1 MGKNNKGKLSLMAL
15 ILMIFTSVF
24 GFANIPRAYFLM
36 GYSAIPWYIFG
47 AICFFI
53 PYAFMMA
60 EFGAA
65 FKDEKGSIYVWMQRS
80 VGRKF
85 AFIGTFMWF
94 ASYIVW
100 MVSVSSSIW
109 IPLSNLIFGEDRT
122 STWSLFGLTSS
133 QTLGILGAVFVILIT
148 FLSSRGIKSIAKV
161 ASIGGI
167 FVTSAN
173 LLLIIGSLII
183 FFANG
188 FKAAQPLNI
197 SEFVNSPNP
206 AYGTILAVL
215 GFLVFAIFAYG
226 GLEAVGGLV
235 DQTEDAN
242 KNFPKGIKI
251 SAIVIGVGYSLA
263 ILMVGLFTNWQEVL
277 SASNV
282 KMANVA
288 YIVIKNLGVE
298 LGKVFGLSSHGI
310 ELMGMWFARYIGL
323 AIFLALLGAFF
334 TLIYSPLKQLIEGTP
349 KEIWPE
355 SWTKITEENGMP
367 VNAMWIQ
374 CITVVAII
382 AIVVITGGKSS
393 SFLDYLILMGNVAM
407 TIPTMFLAVAFIYFK
422 KNDNIKKTFIF
433 FKNKTVATIW
443 AIIVTITVGFANIFT
458 ILQPAIESK
467 DYVSTGFQLIGPIV
481 FGLIAFFL
489 ITRYEKKYGSKDD
502 SIDKIA

>member
-1 MGKNNKGKLSLMAL
+1 MSNNKGKLTLIAL

-24 GFANIPRAYFLM
+24 GFNNIPRAFFLM

-65 FKDEKGSIYVWMQRS
+65 FKEEKGGIYVWMQKS
-80 VGRKF
+80 IGRKF

-109 IPLSNLIFGEDRT
+109 VPLSNLIFGTDKT

-133 QTLGILGAVFVILIT
+133 QTLGILGAIFVILIT
-148 FLSSRGIKSIAKV
+148 FLSSKGLNSISKV

-173 LLLIIGSLII
+173 VLLIVGSLIV

-188 FKAAQPLNI
+188 FQAAQPLKL
-197 SEFVNSPNP
+197 SEFIHSPNP
-206 AYGTILAVL
+206 AYGTVLAVL

-235 DQTEDAN
+235 DQTENAN
-242 KNFPKGIKI
+242 ETFPKGIKI

-263 ILMVGLFTNWQEVL
+263 ILMIGLFTNWQEVL
-277 SASNV
+277 SNPDV
-282 KMANVA
+282 RMANVS
-288 YIVIKNLGVE
+288 YVVIKNLGVR
-298 LGKVFGLSSHGI
+298 LGEVFGLSPNGVEI
-310 ELMGMWFARYIGL
+310 MGTWFARYIGL
-323 AIFLALLGAFF
+323 AMFLALLGAFF

-355 SWTKITEENGMP
+355 KWTAINDNGMP
-367 VNAMWIQ
+367 VNAMWMQ
-374 CITVVAII
+374 CIAVVTIIII
-382 AIVVITGGKSS
+382 AVITGGKSS

-407 TIPTMFLAVAFIYFK
+407 TIPTMFLAIAFIYFK
-422 KNDNIKKTFIF
+422 KNDSIDKPFIF
-433 FKNKTVATIW
+433 FKSKTVATIW
-443 AIIVTITVGFANIFT
+443 AIIVTCTVGFANIFT
-458 ILQPAIESK
+458 ILQPAIETK
-467 DYVSTGFQLIGPIV
+467 DYVSTGFQLAGPIV

-489 ITRYEKKYGSKDD
+489 ISRYEKRYGRNKD
-502 SIDKIA
+502 SRDKNK

>member
-1 MGKNNKGKLSLMAL
+1 MSNKKGKLTLIAL

-24 GFANIPRAYFLM
+24 GFANIPRAFFLM

-65 FKDEKGSIYVWMQRS
+65 FKEEKGGIFAWMQKS

-109 IPLSNLIFGEDRT
+109 VPLSNLIFGGDKT

-133 QTLGILGAVFVILIT
+133 QTLGILGAIFVILIT
-148 FLSSRGIKSIAKV
+148 FLSSKGMNSISKV

-173 LLLIIGSLII
+173 VLLIVGSLIV

-188 FKAAQPLNI
+188 FKAAQPLNL
-197 SEFVNSPNP
+197 SEFTHSPNP
-206 AYGTILAVL
+206 AYGSILAVL

-235 DQTEDAN
+235 DQTENAN
-242 KNFPKGIKI
+242 KTFPKGIKI

-263 ILMVGLFTNWQEVL
+263 ILMVGLFTNWQEIL
-277 SASNV
+277 SNPDV
-282 KMANVA
+282 RMANVA
-288 YIVIKNLGVE
+288 YVVIKNLGVE
-298 LGKVFGLSSHGI
+298 LGKVFGLSPHGI
-310 ELMGMWFARYIGL
+310 EVMGTWFARYIGL
-323 AIFLALLGAFF
+323 AMFLALLGAFF
-334 TLIYSPLKQLIEGTP
+334 TLIYSPLKQLIE
-349 KEIWPE
+349 EI
-355 SWTKITEENGMP
+355 GRAH
-367 VNAMWIQ
+367 V
-374 CITVVAII
+374 
-382 AIVVITGGKSS
+382 
-393 SFLDYLILMGNVAM
+393 
-407 TIPTMFLAVAFIYFK
+407 
-422 KNDNIKKTFIF
+422 
-433 FKNKTVATIW
+433 
-443 AIIVTITVGFANIFT
+443 
-458 ILQPAIESK
+458 
-467 DYVSTGFQLIGPIV
+467 
-481 FGLIAFFL
+481 
-489 ITRYEKKYGSKDD
+489 
-502 SIDKIA
+502 

>member
-1 MGKNNKGKLSLMAL
+1 MSKNGKGKLTLVAL

-24 GFANIPRAYFLM
+24 GFNNIPRAFFLM

-60 EFGAA
+60 EFGAS
-65 FKDEKGSIYVWMQRS
+65 FKEEKGGIYVWMQRS

-109 IPLSNLIFGEDRT
+109 VPLSNLIFGADET

-148 FLSSRGIKSIAKV
+148 FLSSKGLNSISKV

-173 LLLIIGSLII
+173 VLLIVGSLIV

-188 FKAAQPLNI
+188 FTAAQPLNL
-197 SEFVNSPNP
+197 SEFTHSPNP
-206 AYGTILAVL
+206 AYGTVLAVL

-235 DQTEDAN
+235 DQTENAN
-242 KNFPKGIKI
+242 KTFPKGIKI

-277 SASNV
+277 SNPDV
-282 KMANVA
+282 RMANVS
-288 YIVIKNLGVE
+288 YVVIKNLGIK
-298 LGKVFGLSSHGI
+298 LGEVFGLSPSGI
-310 ELMGMWFARYIGL
+310 EIMGTWFARYIGL
-323 AIFLALLGAFF
+323 AMFLALLGAFF

-355 SWTKITEENGMP
+355 KWTKLSDNGMP
-367 VNAMWIQ
+367 VTAMWIQ
-374 CITVVAII
+374 CIAVVGIIII
-382 AIVVITGGKSS
+382 AVITGGKSS

-407 TIPTMFLAVAFIYFK
+407 TIPTMFLAIAFIYFK
-422 KNDNIKKTFIF
+422 KNDNIEKPFIF
-433 FKNKTVATIW
+433 FKSKTMATVW
-443 AIIVTITVGFANIFT
+443 AIIVTVTVGFANIFT

-467 DYVSTGFQLIGPIV
+467 DYVSTGFQLAGPIV
-481 FGLIAFFL
+481 FSLVALYLISK
-489 ITRYEKKYGSKDD
+489 YEKKHGSNED

>member
-1 MGKNNKGKLSLMAL
+1 MSKNKGKLTLIAL

-24 GFANIPRAYFLM
+24 GFANIPRAFFLM

-65 FKDEKGSIYVWMQRS
+65 FKEEKGGIYVWMQKS

-109 IPLSNLIFGEDRT
+109 VPLSNLIFGTDKT

-133 QTLGILGAVFVILIT
+133 QTLGILGAIFVIVIT
-148 FLSSRGIKSIAKV
+148 FLSSKGLNSIAKV
-161 ASIGGI
+161 DSIGGI

-173 LLLIIGSLII
+173 VLLIVGSLIV

-188 FKAAQPLNI
+188 FHAAQPLKLA
-197 SEFVNSPNP
+197 EFTHSPNP
-206 AYGTILAVL
+206 AYGTVLAVL

-235 DQTEDAN
+235 DQTENAN
-242 KNFPKGIKI
+242 KTFPRGIKI

-277 SASNV
+277 SSPDV
-282 KMANVA
+282 RMANVA
-288 YIVIKNLGVE
+288 YVVIKNLGVK
-298 LGKVFGLSSHGI
+298 LGEVFGLSPHGVEI
-310 ELMGMWFARYIGL
+310 MGTWFARYIGL
-323 AIFLALLGAFF
+323 AMFLALLGAFF

-355 SWTKITEENGMP
+355 NWTKVNENDMP
-367 VNAMWIQ
+367 VTAMWVQ
-374 CITVVAII
+374 CITVVTIIII
-382 AIVVITGGKSS
+382 AVITGGKSS

-422 KNDNIKKTFIF
+422 KNDSIDKPFIF
-433 FKNKTVATIW
+433 FKSKTVATVW
-443 AIIVTITVGFANIFT
+443 AIIVTCTVGFANIFT

-467 DYVSTGFQLIGPIV
+467 DYVSTGFQLAGPIV
-481 FGLIAFFL
+481 FGLVAFFL
-489 ITRYEKKYGSKDD
+489 ISKYEKKYGNNED
-502 SIDKIA
+502 

>member
-1 MGKNNKGKLSLMAL
+1 MGENTNTTKKLTLVSL

-24 GFANIPRAYFLM
+24 GFANMPRAFYLM
-36 GYSAIPWYIFG
+36 GYAAIPWYVLS
-47 AICFFI
+47 AILFFI

-60 EFGAA
+60 EYGSA
-65 FKDEKGSIYVWMQRS
+65 FKKETGGIYSWMEKS
-80 VGRKF
+80 VGPKY

-206 AYGTILAVL
+206 AYGTVLAVL

-310 ELMGMWFARYIGL
+310 ELMGVWFARYIGL

-355 SWTKITEENGMP
+355 SWTKVNKNNMP
-367 VNAMWIQ
+367 VKALWIQ
-374 CITVVAII
+374 CLIVVAII
-382 AIVVITGGKSS
+382 VVASFGGDTAAA
-393 SFLDYLILMGNVAM
+393 FLDLLILMSNVAM
-407 TIPTMFLAVAFIYFK
+407 TIPTIFLAIAFIAFK
-422 KNDNIKKTFIF
+422 KNDSIAKPFII
-433 FKNKTVATIW
+433 FKSKSFATVCAVVVI
-443 AIIVTITVGFANIFT
+443 ITVGFANVFT
-458 ILQPAIESK
+458 IIQPAIEEGK
-467 DYVSTGFQLIGPIV
+467 YIDTIAQIAGPVIFSIV
-481 FGLIAFFL
+481 ALVLFNA
-489 ITRYEKKYGSKDD
+489 YENKVKKNK
-502 SIDKIA
+502 K

>member
-1 MGKNNKGKLSLMAL
+1 MSKNKGKLTLIAL

-24 GFANIPRAYFLM
+24 GFANIPRAFFLM

-65 FKDEKGSIYVWMQRS
+65 FKEEKGGIYVWMQKS

-109 IPLSNLIFGEDRT
+109 VPLSNLIFGTDKT

-133 QTLGILGAVFVILIT
+133 QTLGILGAIFVIVIT
-148 FLSSRGIKSIAKV
+148 FLSSKGLNSIAKV

-173 LLLIIGSLII
+173 VLLIVGSLIV

-188 FKAAQPLNI
+188 FHAAQPLKLA
-197 SEFVNSPNP
+197 EFTHSPNP
-206 AYGTILAVL
+206 AYGTVLAVL

-235 DQTEDAN
+235 DQTENAN
-242 KNFPKGIKI
+242 KNFPRGIKI

-277 SASNV
+277 SNPDV
-282 KMANVA
+282 RMANVS
-288 YIVIKNLGVE
+288 YIVIKNLGIK
-298 LGKVFGLSSHGI
+298 LGEVFRLSSNGI
-310 ELMGMWFARYIGL
+310 EIMGTWFARYIGL
-323 AIFLALLGAFF
+323 AMFLALLGAFF

-355 SWTKITEENGMP
+355 NWTKVNENDMP
-367 VNAMWIQ
+367 VTAMWVQ
-374 CITVVAII
+374 CITVVTIIII
-382 AIVVITGGKSS
+382 AVITGGKSS

-422 KNDNIKKTFIF
+422 KNDSIDKPFIF
-433 FKNKTVATIW
+433 FKSKTVATVW
-443 AIIVTITVGFANIFT
+443 AIIVTCTVGFANIFT

-467 DYVSTGFQLIGPIV
+467 DYVSTGFQLAGPIV
-481 FGLIAFFL
+481 FGLVAFFL
-489 ITRYEKKYGSKDD
+489 ISKYEKKYKNNED
-502 SIDKIA
+502 

>member
-1 MGKNNKGKLSLMAL
+1 MSKNKGKLTLITL

-24 GFANIPRAYFLM
+24 GFANIPRAFFLM

-65 FKDEKGSIYVWMQRS
+65 FKEEKGGIYVWMQKS

-109 IPLSNLIFGEDRT
+109 VPLSNLIFGTDKT

-133 QTLGILGAVFVILIT
+133 QTLGILGAIFVIVIT
-148 FLSSRGIKSIAKV
+148 FLSSKGLNSIAKV

-173 LLLIIGSLII
+173 VLLIVGSLIV

-188 FKAAQPLNI
+188 FHAAQPLKLA
-197 SEFVNSPNP
+197 EFTHSPNP
-206 AYGTILAVL
+206 AYGTVLAVL

-235 DQTEDAN
+235 DQTENAN
-242 KNFPKGIKI
+242 KTFPRGIKI

-277 SASNV
+277 SSPDV
-282 KMANVA
+282 RMANVA
-288 YIVIKNLGVE
+288 YVVIKNLGVK
-298 LGKVFGLSSHGI
+298 LGEVFGLSPHGVEI
-310 ELMGMWFARYIGL
+310 MGTWFARYIGL
-323 AIFLALLGAFF
+323 AMFLALLGAFF

-355 SWTKITEENGMP
+355 NWTKVNENDMP
-367 VNAMWIQ
+367 VTAMWVQ
-374 CITVVAII
+374 CITVVTIIII
-382 AIVVITGGKSS
+382 AVITGGKSS

-422 KNDNIKKTFIF
+422 KNDSIDKPFIF
-433 FKNKTVATIW
+433 FKSKTVATVW
-443 AIIVTITVGFANIFT
+443 AIIVTCTVGFANIFT

-467 DYVSTGFQLIGPIV
+467 DYVSTGFQLAGPIV
-481 FGLIAFFL
+481 FGLVAFFL
-489 ITRYEKKYGSKDD
+489 ISKYEKKYGNNEH
-502 SIDKIA
+502 

>member
-1 MGKNNKGKLSLMAL
+1 MSKNKGKLTLIAL

-24 GFANIPRAYFLM
+24 GFANIPRAFFLM

-65 FKDEKGSIYVWMQRS
+65 FKEEKGGIYVWMQKS

-109 IPLSNLIFGEDRT
+109 VPLSNLIFGTDKT

-133 QTLGILGAVFVILIT
+133 QTLGILGAIFVIVIT
-148 FLSSRGIKSIAKV
+148 FLSSKGLNSIAKV

-173 LLLIIGSLII
+173 VLLIVGSLIV

-188 FKAAQPLNI
+188 FHAAQPLKLA
-197 SEFVNSPNP
+197 EFTHSPNP
-206 AYGTILAVL
+206 AYGTVLAVL

-235 DQTEDAN
+235 DQTENAN
-242 KNFPKGIKI
+242 KTFPKGIKI

-277 SASNV
+277 SSPDV
-282 KMANVA
+282 RMANVA
-288 YIVIKNLGVE
+288 YVVIKNLGVK
-298 LGKVFGLSSHGI
+298 LGEVFGLSPHGVEI
-310 ELMGMWFARYIGL
+310 MGTWFARYIGL
-323 AIFLALLGAFF
+323 AMFLALLGAFF

-355 SWTKITEENGMP
+355 NWTKVNENDMP
-367 VNAMWIQ
+367 VTAMWVQ
-374 CITVVAII
+374 CITVVTIIII
-382 AIVVITGGKSS
+382 AVITGGKSS

-422 KNDNIKKTFIF
+422 KNDSIDKPFIF
-433 FKNKTVATIW
+433 FKSKTVATVW
-443 AIIVTITVGFANIFT
+443 AIIVTCTVGFANIFT

-467 DYVSTGFQLIGPIV
+467 DYVSTGFQLAGPIV
-481 FGLIAFFL
+481 FGLVAFFL
-489 ITRYEKKYGSKDD
+489 ISKYEKKYGNNED
-502 SIDKIA
+502 

>member
-1 MGKNNKGKLSLMAL
+1 MSKNKKGKLTLVAL

-24 GFANIPRAYFLM
+24 GFTNIPRAFFLM

-60 EFGAA
+60 EFGSA
-65 FKDEKGSIYVWMQRS
+65 FKEEKGGIYSWMQHS

-109 IPLSNLIFGEDRT
+109 VPLSNLIFGADKT
-122 STWSLFGLTSS
+122 GTWSLFGLSSS
-133 QTLGILGAVFVILIT
+133 QTLGVLGVIFVILIT
-148 FLSSRGIKSIAKV
+148 FLSSKGMNSISKV
-161 ASIGGI
+161 ASVGGI

-173 LLLIIGSLII
+173 VILIVGALIV

-188 FKAAQPLNI
+188 FKAAQPINLAQ
-197 SEFVNSPNP
+197 FTNSPNP
-206 AYGTILAVL
+206 AYGSILAVL

-235 DQTEDAN
+235 DQTENAN
-242 KNFPKGIKI
+242 ITFPRGIKI

-263 ILMVGLFTNWQEVL
+263 ILMVGLFTNWQAVL
-277 SASNV
+277 SSPDV
-282 KMANVA
+282 SMANVA
-288 YIVIKNLGVE
+288 YVVIKNLGVQ
-298 LGKVFGLSSHGI
+298 LGDVFGLSASAAEI
-310 ELMGMWFARYIGL
+310 MGVWFARYIGL
-323 AIFLALLGAFF
+323 AMFLALLGAFF

-355 SWTKITEENGMP
+355 KWTKINDNGMP

-374 CITVVAII
+374 CIAVVAII
-382 AIVVITGGKSS
+382 IAAVLTGGKSS
-393 SFLDYLILMGNVAM
+393 KLLDYLILMGNVAM

-422 KNDNIKKTFIF
+422 KNDSINKPFIF
-433 FKNKTVATIW
+433 FNSKKVATIW
-443 AIIVTITVGFANIFT
+443 AIIVTATVGFANIFT

-467 DYVSTGFQLIGPIV
+467 DYISTGFQLAGPIV

-489 ITRYEKKYGSKDD
+489 ITRYEKKYGNNDID
-502 SIDKIA
+502 SQDKIA

>member
-1 MGKNNKGKLSLMAL
+1 
-15 ILMIFTSVF
+15 
-24 GFANIPRAYFLM
+24 
-36 GYSAIPWYIFG
+36 
-47 AICFFI
+47 
-53 PYAFMMA
+53 MMA

-65 FKDEKGSIYVWMQRS
+65 FKEEKGGIYVWMQKS

-109 IPLSNLIFGEDRT
+109 VPLSNLIFGTDKT

-133 QTLGILGAVFVILIT
+133 QTLGILGAIFVIVIT
-148 FLSSRGIKSIAKV
+148 FLSSKGLNSIAKV

-173 LLLIIGSLII
+173 VLLIVGSLIV

-188 FKAAQPLNI
+188 FHAAQPLKLA
-197 SEFVNSPNP
+197 EFTHSPNP
-206 AYGTILAVL
+206 AYGTVLAVL

-235 DQTEDAN
+235 DQTENAN
-242 KNFPKGIKI
+242 KTFPRGIKI

-277 SASNV
+277 SSPDV
-282 KMANVA
+282 RMANVA
-288 YIVIKNLGVE
+288 YVVIKNLGVK
-298 LGKVFGLSSHGI
+298 LGEVFGLSPHGVEI
-310 ELMGMWFARYIGL
+310 MGTWFARYIGL
-323 AIFLALLGAFF
+323 AMFLALLGAFF

-355 SWTKITEENGMP
+355 NWTKVNENDMP
-367 VNAMWIQ
+367 VTAMWVQ
-374 CITVVAII
+374 CITVVTIIII
-382 AIVVITGGKSS
+382 AVITGGKSS

-422 KNDNIKKTFIF
+422 KNDSIDKPFIF
-433 FKNKTVATIW
+433 FKSKTVATVW
-443 AIIVTITVGFANIFT
+443 AIIVTCTVGFANIFT

-467 DYVSTGFQLIGPIV
+467 DYVSTGFQLAGPIV
-481 FGLIAFFL
+481 FGLVAFFL
-489 ITRYEKKYGSKDD
+489 ISKYEKKYGNNED
-502 SIDKIA
+502 

>member
-1 MGKNNKGKLSLMAL
+1 MSNKKGKLTLVAL

-24 GFANIPRAYFLM
+24 GFTNIPRAFFLM

-65 FKDEKGSIYVWMQRS
+65 FKEEKGGIYVWMQKS

-109 IPLSNLIFGEDRT
+109 VPLSNLIFGTDKT

-133 QTLGILGAVFVILIT
+133 QTLGILGAIFVIVIT
-148 FLSSRGIKSIAKV
+148 FLSSKGLNSIAKV

-173 LLLIIGSLII
+173 VLLIVGSLIV

-188 FKAAQPLNI
+188 FHAAQPLKLA
-197 SEFVNSPNP
+197 EFTHSPNP
-206 AYGTILAVL
+206 AYGTVLAVL

-235 DQTEDAN
+235 DQTENAN
-242 KNFPKGIKI
+242 KTFPRGIKI

-277 SASNV
+277 SSPDV
-282 KMANVA
+282 RMANVA
-288 YIVIKNLGVE
+288 YVVIKNLGVK
-298 LGKVFGLSSHGI
+298 LGEVFGLSPHGVEI
-310 ELMGMWFARYIGL
+310 MGTWFARYIGL
-323 AIFLALLGAFF
+323 AMFLALLGAFF

-355 SWTKITEENGMP
+355 NWTKVNENDMP
-367 VNAMWIQ
+367 VTAMWVQ
-374 CITVVAII
+374 CITVVTIIII
-382 AIVVITGGKSS
+382 AVITGGKSS

-422 KNDNIKKTFIF
+422 KNDSIDKPFIF
-433 FKNKTVATIW
+433 FKSKTVATVW
-443 AIIVTITVGFANIFT
+443 AIIVTCTVGFANIFT

-467 DYVSTGFQLIGPIV
+467 DYVSTGFQLAGPIV
-481 FGLIAFFL
+481 FGLVAFFL
-489 ITRYEKKYGSKDD
+489 ISKYEKKYGNNED
-502 SIDKIA
+502 

>member
-1 MGKNNKGKLSLMAL
+1 MSNNKGKLTLIAL

-24 GFANIPRAYFLM
+24 GFNNIPRAFFLM

-65 FKDEKGSIYVWMQRS
+65 FKEEKGGIYVWMQKS
-80 VGRKF
+80 IGRKF

-109 IPLSNLIFGEDRT
+109 VPLSNLIFGTDKT

-133 QTLGILGAVFVILIT
+133 QTLGILGAIFVILIT
-148 FLSSRGIKSIAKV
+148 FLSSKGLNSISKV

-173 LLLIIGSLII
+173 VLLIVGSLIV

-188 FKAAQPLNI
+188 FKAAQPLKL
-197 SEFVNSPNP
+197 SEFVHSPNP
-206 AYGTILAVL
+206 AYGTVLAVL

-235 DQTEDAN
+235 DQTENAN
-242 KNFPKGIKI
+242 KTFPKGIKI

-277 SASNV
+277 SNPDV
-282 KMANVA
+282 RMANVS
-288 YIVIKNLGVE
+288 YVVIKNLGVK
-298 LGKVFGLSSHGI
+298 LGEVFGLSPHGI
-310 ELMGMWFARYIGL
+310 EIMGTWFARYIGL
-323 AIFLALLGAFF
+323 AMFLALLGAFF

-355 SWTKITEENGMP
+355 KWTAINDNGMP
-367 VNAMWIQ
+367 VNAMWMQ
-374 CITVVAII
+374 CIAVVAII
-382 AIVVITGGKSS
+382 IIAVITGGKSS

-407 TIPTMFLAVAFIYFK
+407 TIPTMFLAISFIYFK
-422 KNDNIKKTFIF
+422 KNDSIDKPFIF
-433 FKNKTVATIW
+433 FKSKTVATIW
-443 AIIVTITVGFANIFT
+443 AIIVTCTVGFANIFT
-458 ILQPAIESK
+458 ILQPAIETK
-467 DYVSTGFQLIGPIV
+467 DYVSTGFQLAGPIV

-489 ITRYEKKYGSKDD
+489 ISKYEKRYGRNKD

>member
-1 MGKNNKGKLSLMAL
+1 MSKNKGKLTLIAL

-24 GFANIPRAYFLM
+24 GFANIPRAFFLM

-65 FKDEKGSIYVWMQRS
+65 FKEEKGGIYVWMQKS

-109 IPLSNLIFGEDRT
+109 VPLSNLIFGTDKT

-133 QTLGILGAVFVILIT
+133 QTLGILGAIFVIVIT
-148 FLSSRGIKSIAKV
+148 FLSSKGLNSIAKV

-173 LLLIIGSLII
+173 VLLIVGSLIV

-188 FKAAQPLNI
+188 FHAAQPLKLA
-197 SEFVNSPNP
+197 EFTHSPNP
-206 AYGTILAVL
+206 AYGTVLAVL

-235 DQTEDAN
+235 DQTENAN
-242 KNFPKGIKI
+242 KTFPRGIKI

-277 SASNV
+277 SSPDV
-282 KMANVA
+282 RMANVA
-288 YIVIKNLGVE
+288 YVVIKNLGVK
-298 LGKVFGLSSHGI
+298 LGEVFGLSPHGVEI
-310 ELMGMWFARYIGL
+310 MGTWFARYIGL
-323 AIFLALLGAFF
+323 AMFLALLGAFF

-355 SWTKITEENGMP
+355 KWTKINDNGMP
-367 VNAMWIQ
+367 VTAMWVQ
-374 CITVVAII
+374 CITVVTIIII
-382 AIVVITGGKSS
+382 AVITGGKSS

-422 KNDNIKKTFIF
+422 KNDSIDKPFIF
-433 FKNKTVATIW
+433 FKSKTVATVW
-443 AIIVTITVGFANIFT
+443 AIIVTCTVGFANIFT

-467 DYVSTGFQLIGPIV
+467 DYVSTGFQLAGPIV
-481 FGLIAFFL
+481 FGLVAFFL
-489 ITRYEKKYGSKDD
+489 ISKYEKKYGNNED
-502 SIDKIA
+502 

>member
-1 MGKNNKGKLSLMAL
+1 MSKNNKGKLTLVAL

-24 GFANIPRAYFLM
+24 GFANIPRAFFLM

-60 EFGAA
+60 EFGAS
-65 FKDEKGSIYVWMQRS
+65 FKEEKGGIYVWMQKS

-109 IPLSNLIFGEDRT
+109 VPLSNLIFGTDKT

-133 QTLGILGAVFVILIT
+133 QTLGILGAMFVILIT
-148 FLSSRGIKSIAKV
+148 FLSSKGLNSISKV

-173 LLLIIGSLII
+173 VLLIVGSLTV

-188 FKAAQPLNI
+188 FQAAQPLKL
-197 SEFVNSPNP
+197 SEFTHSPNP

-235 DQTEDAN
+235 DQTENAN
-242 KNFPKGIKI
+242 KTFPKGIKI

-277 SASNV
+277 SNPDV
-282 KMANVA
+282 RMANVA
-288 YIVIKNLGVE
+288 YVVIKNLGVK
-298 LGKVFGLSSHGI
+298 LGEVFGLSPHGI
-310 ELMGMWFARYIGL
+310 EVMGNWFARYIGL
-323 AIFLALLGAFF
+323 AMFLALLGAFF

-355 SWTKITEENGMP
+355 KWTKINDNGMP
-367 VNAMWIQ
+367 VTAMWVQ
-374 CITVVAII
+374 CIAVVAII
-382 AIVVITGGKSS
+382 IVAVITGGKSS

-407 TIPTMFLAVAFIYFK
+407 TIPTMFLAIAFIYFK
-422 KNDNIKKTFIF
+422 KNDSIDKPFIF
-433 FKNKTVATIW
+433 FKSKTVATVW
-443 AIIVTITVGFANIFT
+443 AIIVTCTVGFANIFT

-467 DYVSTGFQLIGPIV
+467 DYVSTGFQLAGPIV
-481 FGLIAFFL
+481 FGLVAFFL
-489 ITRYEKKYGSKDD
+489 ISRYEKKYGSNED